1 MRKTL
6 LLLMLFL
13 FCSAILSAQNK
24 NDETTLDELIINSK
38 AKKKIKKFRI
48 DGIIPEFQALSKDN
62 FFITKFDK
70 LPKGKIISTTFYFNT
85 WAPNFVN
92 SMNEDFKTNY
102 KDVDLGLLVY
112 EMKKDGTLGKIISDS
127 QINFTIK
134 KEHKGGLKIDVSS
147 IDFPDDYFF
156 MGVKVLSECD
166 AEEGNFFIRIC
177 ETDKTFSYETFLPDA
192 KSKEKKIK
200 LAQQPFALK
209 TILEIEQ

>member
-6 LLLMLFL
+6 FSLMLL
-13 FCSAILSAQNK
+13 ASVSTTLSAQNK
-24 NDETTLDELIINSK
+24 NDETTLDELIIHSK

-62 FFITKFDK
+62 FFITKFDE
-70 LPKGKIISTTFYFNT
+70 LPKGKIISATFYFNT

-102 KDVDLGLLVY
+102 KDVDLGILVY

-147 IDFPDDYFF
+147 IDFPEDYFF

-166 AEEGNFFIRIC
+166 ADEGNFFIRIC
-177 ETDKTFSYETFLPDA
+177 ETDKTFSYETFFPDA
-192 KSKEKKIK
+192 KSKNKKIT
-200 LAQQPFALK
+200 LARQPFALK